1 MPSSYQEAIS
11 DPVFGTQ
18 WEHAIEEEK
27 ENLLAHGT
35 WEYIDA
41 ADLPKEG
48 SQLVAVGCSR

>member
-1 MPSSYQEAIS
+1 VPSSYQEAIS